1 MPIDETHAIAWLLS
15 AAGDNRFGETS
26 RTKEINKQNRP
37 LDRALRGIC
46 RGC

>member
-1 MPIDETHAIAWLLS
+1 MRIEVTDAIAWLLS

-26 RTKEINKQNRP
+26 RTEEINKQNRP
-37 LDRALRGIC
+37 LDRALKGIC